1 MVNNNDWRSFGEL
14 FEDYIYGNNT
24 GAVWAEVMRRLQKAG
39 ALPGEGWC
47 TDEKRRND
55 FGRM

>member
-1 MVNNNDWRSFGEL
+1 MSMDDLE
-14 FEDYIYGNNT
+14 
-24 GAVWAEVMRRLQKAG
+24 RRALLGDRQAQDECTRQG
-39 ALPGEGWC
+39 IALPGEGWC